1 MDHRAF
7 AIANLLVENDPGAPV
22 LEFALAG
29 PTVRFTTNTCFAITG
44 GDFRADAGRRTRAH
58 VRGRHGAARLHPA
71 LQASRTGCYGYLA
84 IAGNS
89 VRVPEVMGSRST
101 NLKCE
106 FGGWKGRTL
115 IVGDYLPFST
125 KSVDFLPNLGSHR
138 IDGDNEFYGFDRDE
152 ITVRVVP
159 GPQQDMFTDK
169 GLATFY
175 GQAYTTTT
183 KCDRMGYRLDGPEI
197 ETKHGSDIISDGV
210 AFGAVQVPSHGRPII
225 MLADRQTTG
234 GYAKIGTIAS
244 VDIPKLVQRPPG
256 GKIRFESI
264 GVQEAQALLREE
276 AHLFEMLALKVRRP
290 SADGISPRRTARR
303 LTPILE
309 EQARKSQADMLWID
323 RADRSQRVATATPG
337 NRPAKETTARR
348 NRHHRTRND
357 VDEEEV
363 GRGSPKP
370 AVTEPRHKRRRT
382 AMDTKAI
389 EELIAIMDKAELTA
403 LRVDDGETKIELERN
418 HGPLS
423 STALPLMADRVSA
436 LLAGKTESHEAAAV
450 EDADESSILV
460 RSPMVGMFYISPSPD
475 EDPFVKVGQEVLSGQ
490 TLAIVEAMKMMNEIT
505 TPAPGIVVEV
515 LAANGTQ
522 VEYDQPLFRVATA
535 AGETH

>member
-1 MDHRAF
+1 MGLVVKKPGVITTIQDVGRFGYQGSGFSTNGVMDHRAF

-44 GDFRADAGRRTRAH
+44 GDFAPTLDGEPVPMYAAVMVRRGSILRFK
-58 VRGRHGAARLHPA
+58 
-71 LQASRTGCYGYLA
+71 ASRTGCYGYLA

-323 RADRSQRVATATPG
+323 RADRSQRVG
-337 NRPAKETTARR
+337 NRNALGTVPPRKQTARR

-357 VDEEEV
+357 VDEEEEV

-389 EELIAIMDKAELTA
+389 EELH
-403 LRVDDGETKIELERN
+403 RH
-418 HGPLS
+418 HGQGR
-423 STALPLMADRVSA
+423 AHG
-436 LLAGKTESHEAAAV
+436 LARG
-450 EDADESSILV
+450 
-460 RSPMVGMFYISPSPD
+460 
-475 EDPFVKVGQEVLSGQ
+475 
-490 TLAIVEAMKMMNEIT
+490 
-505 TPAPGIVVEV
+505 
-515 LAANGTQ
+515 
-522 VEYDQPLFRVATA
+522 
-535 AGETH
+535 